1 MSNKKYR
8 NKPIETNEEL
18 DIDHSLDDIE
28 TADTEMT
35 ENSES
40 ESIDSESEL
49 ELELESESEPE
60 PVVVTEEDQ
69 PVEIVYGFV
78 NVPSLHVRA
87 EPTANAQS
95 IKVLKEA
102 TRVVIEDVIGDW
114 YRVHP
119 ENAPSVKGFCMK
131 EFITREG

>member
-18 DIDHSLDDIE
+18 DIDHTLDDIE
-28 TADTEMT
+28 TADTEMI
-35 ENSES
+35 EESES
-40 ESIDSESEL
+40 ESIDSESEP
-49 ELELESESEPE
+49 EPELESE

-78 NVPSLHVRA
+78 NVPSLHIRA